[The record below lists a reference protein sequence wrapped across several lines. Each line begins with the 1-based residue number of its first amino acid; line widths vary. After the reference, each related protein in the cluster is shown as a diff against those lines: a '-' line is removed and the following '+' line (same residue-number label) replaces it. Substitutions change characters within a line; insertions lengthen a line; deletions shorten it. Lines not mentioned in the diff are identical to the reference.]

1 MASFSIHVF
10 VKCKIKFLEMKQK
23 QSVDPF
29 PNSIPLNQLDDISF
43 IQNRTF
49 SDFVT
54 NVVSLCSVALMIVTT
69 TLVNKMDPSGLSQY
83 PNYLLVYFLHFALPL
98 LFTGSIM
105 VLYYGRHQPLRASLF
120 REAKTHLGLFAW
132 WD

>member
-1 MASFSIHVF
+1 MASLFIHAF

-23 QSVDPF
+23 QSVNPI
-29 PNSIPLNQLDDISF
+29 PNSMFVNKLDDISF
-43 IQNRTF
+43 IQNHTI
-49 SDFVT
+49 SDYVT
-54 NVVSLCSVALMIVTT
+54 NIVALCSCTLLIATT

-105 VLYYGRHQPLRASLF
+105 VLYYGRHQPLRASLL
-120 REAKTHLGLFAW
+120 REAKTRLGLYAW
-132 WD
+132 WE